1 MRNNLVSAA
10 ILLATCALFTASA
23 GAATRATGQTTRRT
37 PEQFTGEGTIG
48 GQVLETNGKAVA
60 GARVTL
66 EASDG
71 RKPKTTETNAQGRF
85 WFPSL
90 ATGLYDVR
98 AYSKGRIS
106 DWRKNVW
113 VERGKQSNVT
123 LRLRSGKTT
132 SSKNPSAASKNPPTE
147 ATAKP

>member
-1 MRNNLVSAA
+1 MRANLLTAA
-10 ILLATCALFTASA
+10 IALLGMLASPCVALPSQWAAQRASRR
-23 GAATRATGQTTRRT
+23 AAAQTTGQ
-37 PEQFTGEGTIG
+37 GTMG
-48 GQVLETNGKAVA
+48 GQVLGADGKAVS

-71 RKPKTTETNAQGRF
+71 RKPETTETNSQGRF

-98 AYSKGRIS
+98 AYYKGRLS

-123 LRLRSGKTT
+123 LRLRPKKSAT
-132 SSKNPSAASKNPPTE
+132 NQSAAEE
-147 ATAKP
+147 APGKP